1 MSTTPSNLSGADAI
15 DLLKERISSIPE
27 SEKRKK
33 QLDAIV
39 EFNEDLDEL
48 IRVRK
53 NLNLIAEF
61 EHTLATGL
69 SDESVSSS
77 RLRETLKSILADEKL
92 QYARHYSFNPL
103 AT

>member
-1 MSTTPSNLSGADAI
+1 M
-15 DLLKERISSIPE
+15 LKERISSIPE

-48 IRVRK
+48 IRVHK

-69 SDESVSSS
+69 SDGSVSSD
-77 RLRETLKSILADEKL
+77 RLRASLKSILADEKL
-92 QYARHYSFNPL
+92 QYVNNHYLTYLKLINHIV
-103 AT
+103 